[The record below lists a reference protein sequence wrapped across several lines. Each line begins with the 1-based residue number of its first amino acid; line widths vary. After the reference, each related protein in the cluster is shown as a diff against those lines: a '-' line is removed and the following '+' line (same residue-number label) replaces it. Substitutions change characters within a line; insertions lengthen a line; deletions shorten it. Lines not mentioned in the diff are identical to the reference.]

1 MGIIGE
7 EIHETSE
14 EIPINGEEKR
24 ITSEIIP
31 RMKKAERN
39 ARLRF

>member
-7 EIHETSE
+7 EIHKTSE
-14 EIPINGEEKR
+14 EIPINGEE
-24 ITSEIIP
+24 IPFSSEIIL

-39 ARLRF
+39 ARLRL